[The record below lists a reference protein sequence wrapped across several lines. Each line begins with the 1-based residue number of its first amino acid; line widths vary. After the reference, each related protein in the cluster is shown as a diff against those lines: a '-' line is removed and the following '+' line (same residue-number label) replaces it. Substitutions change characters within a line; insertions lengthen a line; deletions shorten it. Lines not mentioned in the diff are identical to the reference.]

1 MQDYIVFLSKYLLTL
16 SSRGEA
22 VENGYQV
29 LIVDDEIEIVELV
42 RDYLEREGFVV
53 LTATDGQAALECA
66 RRSKPDLVVLDIM
79 LPKIDGFEVCRQLRG
94 EMVIPIVLLSAK
106 GQEVD
111 KILGL
116 GLGADDYIT
125 KPFSPGELVAR
136 VKAHLRR
143 STVLSKNHEET
154 VLSFGDLS
162 IDIQGYRVTLKAQEV
177 PLPSREFELLR
188 FIAQHPNQ
196 VFTRE
201 VLFEKVWGYDYVG
214 DDSTVT
220 VHIRRLREKLE
231 SDPRNPRYIKTV
243 WGVGYKFEGDGQ

>member
-1 MQDYIVFLSKYLLTL
+1 M
-16 SSRGEA
+16 
-22 VENGYQV
+22 ENGYRV

-42 RDYLEREGFVV
+42 QDYLEREGFGV
-53 LTATDGQAALECA
+53 LTAGDGQAALAAA
-66 RRSKPDLVVLDIM
+66 RREKPDLIVLDIM
-79 LPKIDGFEVCRQLRG
+79 LPKVDGFEVCRQLRS
-94 EMVIPIVLLSAK
+94 ETVAPIIMLSAK

-143 STVLSKNHEET
+143 STLLSKGQDENIITCGELT
-154 VLSFGDLS
+154 
-162 IDIQGYRVTLKAQEV
+162 IDINGYKVIRRGQEV
-177 PLPSREFELLR
+177 ALPTREFELLR
-188 FIAQHPNQ
+188 FLALHPNQ

-201 VLFEKVWGYDYVG
+201 QLFEKVWGYNYVG

-220 VHIRRLREKLE
+220 VHIRRIREKLE
-231 SDPRNPRYIKTV
+231 DDPKNPGYLKTV
-243 WGVGYKFEGDGQ
+243 WGVGYKFEGES